1 MGVFSSTLL
10 DAFFLS
16 HFYSWGSVMSKDD
29 KKSLKIKKTGIMNVH
44 GKDIVTYEGV
54 LDVAHQ
60 AGITKL
66 TATLLQFPSAE
77 NGHLAIASATATFS
91 DGREFTDI
99 GDASPD
105 NVPRGCA
112 GRYVTMAVTR
122 AKGRTLSDALN
133 IKNMVEDAGQV
144 KSQGY
149 TGEVI
154 DAEYREVKQEALPAS
169 PEMLNGGGSKPA
181 SQKQIDRIA
190 FNARKKRIDHFE
202 YAYKRFGKSLDQL
215 CGSEANTLIR
225 DLDEK

>member
-1 MGVFSSTLL
+1 
-10 DAFFLS
+10 
-16 HFYSWGSVMSKDD
+16 MSKDD

-60 AGITKL
+60 AGIKKL
-66 TATLLQFPSAE
+66 TATLLQFPTAE

-105 NVPRGCA
+105 NVPKGCA
-112 GRYVTMAVTR
+112 GRYVSMAVTR

-144 KSQGY
+144 KSQEH
-149 TGEVI
+149 TGDVI
-154 DAEYREVKQEALPAS
+154 DVEYREVKQEALSAA
-169 PEMLNGGGSKPA
+169 PEVRNGGGSKPA
-181 SQKQIDRIA
+181 TQKQIDLIEMKG
-190 FNARKKRIDHFE
+190 NKKSIDHHN
-202 YAYKRFGKSLDQL
+202 YVYNKFGKNLDQL
-215 CGSEANTLIR
+215 CGSEADAIIKE
-225 DLDEK
+225 LDKK